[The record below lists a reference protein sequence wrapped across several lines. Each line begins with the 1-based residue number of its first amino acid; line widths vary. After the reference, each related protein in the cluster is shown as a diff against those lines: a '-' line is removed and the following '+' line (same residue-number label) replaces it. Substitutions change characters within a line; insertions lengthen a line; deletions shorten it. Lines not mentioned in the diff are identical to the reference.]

1 VSWKDR
7 AGLLD
12 ELEIGLGSR
21 GALWFTTNPGLEDV
35 VADEFSEQLAAA
47 DLDVG
52 SIDIE
57 RKPLGFSGN
66 VIALVSRFDVDI
78 ERIAGTLR
86 SVHHVARPLFA
97 FELADGSAD
106 ALITIYEELANR
118 RIPALEM
125 DTARS
130 FRITTRRSGDHDFS
144 SMDVQ
149 RRAGAALIDRYH
161 LNVNLEQPECEV
173 RVDVIDNR
181 CLVGIQLTQQSLSRR
196 KQRQYNPRGAIKSNV
211 AYSLLRFAR
220 LFGELP
226 AGRILDPFCGSATI
240 PIEAAQMLPEL
251 QIDASDYSERAVKG
265 ARLNVDSAGLSTRI
279 DVMHRDM
286 SDLPEHY
293 DANTFDA
300 IVTNPPFGVRIGR
313 GMNFLAFYI
322 RFLDIAAHLLKS
334 CGLLIFLACCRGVV
348 DQANRPRDHFRRNH
362 ARVVETGGIFPR
374 IYVLE
379 KRRKQE

>member
-220 LFGELP
+220 LFGEL
-226 AGRILDPFCGSATI
+226 
-240 PIEAAQMLPEL
+240 

-322 RFLDIAAHLLKS
+322 RFLDVAAHLLKPG
-334 CGLLIFLACCRGVV
+334 GLLVFLAWKRGVV